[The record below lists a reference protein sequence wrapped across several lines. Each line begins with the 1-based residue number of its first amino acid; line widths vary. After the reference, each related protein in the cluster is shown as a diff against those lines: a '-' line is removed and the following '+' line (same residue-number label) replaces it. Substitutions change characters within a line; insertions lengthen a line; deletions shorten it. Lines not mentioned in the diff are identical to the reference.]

1 MHKITFLEL
10 LRTQILCLVHLS
22 KLRECEATDVE
33 KILSQWEKVAKC
45 NFKSKVHEKCTFL
58 MT

>member
-10 LRTQILCLVHLS
+10 LKTQILCLVHLS
-22 KLRECEATDVE
+22 KRREYEATDAE

-45 NFKSKVHEKCTFL
+45 NFKSKVHEKKYFN
-58 MT
+58 